1 VARANYSLGLRSEHY
16 EPLGSGFRYALGYCS
31 GEAWTPQVAQAWDNV
46 ISIFVLVAVTT
57 TVTAAEESE
66 HSPVSEADQYAQLL
80 AFRAAAQPPAALTMP
95 TLSPTPRSRAAV
107 FADDDDALL
116 DSSEA
121 EPVLTLPTTATTAA
135 AATATTAAAHSGRG
149 SVDLDAMDDY
159 DEEEEER
166 AAAAA
171 SAATLDAEA
180 MTPRNPLGSA
190 AAVTAAAAAASGNT
204 TRHKRGKTWLSSR
217 PVWSDGEEPEA
228 DAESS
233 TTSAAA
239 TAAATTAAAATAA
252 AAAAL
257 ATAAASLAGSP
268 ETVRGK
274 RASTNQDQPRVPA
287 MANGFGNGLLR
298 GTHMK
303 RSVTYRLCCLVCTV
317 LLLLRVSY
325 AHTSTRCVHHVARCN
340 GGEAASTQAYSV
352 YINRARCNR
361 TSLQ

>member
-171 SAATLDAEA
+171 ASAATLDAEA

-190 AAVTAAAAAASGNT
+190 AAVAAAAAAAGAGAAAPAAAASGNT

-268 ETVRGK
+268 ETVRGN

-303 RSVTYRLCCLVCTV
+303 RSVTYKLCCLVCTV

-340 GGEAASTQAYSV
+340 GGEAAST
-352 YINRARCNR
+352 
-361 TSLQ
+361 

>member
-46 ISIFVLVAVTT
+46 ISIFLLVAVTT
-57 TVTAAEESE
+57 TVTAAEEAE

-121 EPVLTLPTTATTAA
+121 EPVLVLPTTATTAA

-190 AAVTAAAAAASGNT
+190 AAVAAAAAGAAAPAAAAAASGNT

-217 PVWSDGEEPEA
+217 PVWSDGCY
-228 DAESS
+228 SCCCC
-233 TTSAAA
+233 SA
-239 TAAATTAAAATAA
+239 
-252 AAAAL
+252 
-257 ATAAASLAGSP
+257 G
-268 ETVRGK
+268 
-274 RASTNQDQPRVPA
+274 
-287 MANGFGNGLLR
+287 
-298 GTHMK
+298 HC
-303 RSVTYRLCCLVCTV
+303 CCLSGR
-317 LLLLRVSY
+317 LS
-325 AHTSTRCVHHVARCN
+325 
-340 GGEAASTQAYSV
+340 
-352 YINRARCNR
+352 
-361 TSLQ
+361 